1 MKTDSVSALYEPPRG
16 WIYNRAKWR
25 EHVDSIRA
33 VERDRIVNIVL
44 RTLDKE
50 EVKRK
55 LAKETEQTSVQQ
67 QT

>member
-16 WIYNRAKWR
+16 WIFNREKWR
-25 EHVDSIRA
+25 QHVDSIRA
-33 VERDRIVNIVL
+33 VERERIVNIVL

-50 EVKRK
+50 EAKRK
-55 LAKETEQTSVQQ
+55 ITKETEQTSVQK